1 MNEQELLEILKDRFE
16 SNRKR
21 HPEVDWA
28 DIERKILADPR
39 IIRSLDLM
47 EESGGEP
54 DLIVIEDKYL
64 YVDCSAETPKGRRSI
79 CYDNAAWEARKANKP
94 ETTAEAMAKNMDITI
109 LDEAKYQAL
118 QAIGAFDLKTS
129 SWLLTP
135 DDVRSKGGALFGDRR
150 YGRVFTYHNG
160 ADSYYAARGFR
171 GYIEL

>member
-94 ETTAEAMAKNMDITI
+94 ETTAEAMAENMDITI
-109 LDEAKYQAL
+109 LDEAQYQAL